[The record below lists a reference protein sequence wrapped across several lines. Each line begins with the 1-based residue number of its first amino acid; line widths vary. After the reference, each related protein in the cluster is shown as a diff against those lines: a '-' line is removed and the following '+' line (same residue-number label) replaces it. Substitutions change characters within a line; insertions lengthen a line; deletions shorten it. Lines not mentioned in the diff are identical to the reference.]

1 MVEES
6 ISRSDDKPST
16 LAFTFDAALRVVA
29 SRATRTKV
37 LTLLVRLYRAEA
49 TPDYFNLV
57 RGLQFLNDAK
67 GGKIY
72 TGACCKLGAP
82 AHTTSHPLPLAT
94 AVADVLASLVGSS
107 SETQH
112 LVAYQAGFDLVE
124 NQNQQFQHA
133 VAALLPKRR
142 SAKEEPKAAD
152 ADAAGE
158 DGEGDAAAAA
168 APATASDGAGV
179 ADDDDG
185 EGAEYWARVEKL
197 RVNYQH
203 V

>member
-67 GGKIY
+67 GGTIY

-82 AHTTSHPLPLAT
+82 AHTTSRPPCHC
-94 AVADVLASLVGSS
+94 SC
-107 SETQH
+107 
-112 LVAYQAGFDLVE
+112 
-124 NQNQQFQHA
+124 
-133 VAALLPKRR
+133 RR
-142 SAKEEPKAAD
+142 AC
-152 ADAAGE
+152 
-158 DGEGDAAAAA
+158 
-168 APATASDGAGV
+168 
-179 ADDDDG
+179 
-185 EGAEYWARVEKL
+185 
-197 RVNYQH
+197 
-203 V
+203 